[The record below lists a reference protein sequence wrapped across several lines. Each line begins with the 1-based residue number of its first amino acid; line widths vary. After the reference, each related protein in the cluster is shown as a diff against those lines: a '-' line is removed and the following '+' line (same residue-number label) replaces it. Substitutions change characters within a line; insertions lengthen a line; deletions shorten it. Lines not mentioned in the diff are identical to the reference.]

1 MQQAHLSG
9 LLSQHCPPFL
19 GSQYREL
26 SSCPLVCFVTAL
38 SYASQ
43 EGPHAG
49 SSSSVLGH
57 VGSSRLRQ
65 TAKAA
70 ALFWTLLGGMKRNGA
85 ARGKSVAAQGSAVSA
100 QLHLLWAEEDGPAQN
115 VHVDVLTD
123 TPSALKK
130 LLYV

>member
-9 LLSQHCPPFL
+9 LLSQHCPLFL

-38 SYASQ
+38 CYASQ
-43 EGPHAG
+43 EGPYAG
-49 SSSSVLGH
+49 SSSSVLGD
-57 VGSSRLRQ
+57 VGSSGLRQ

-85 ARGKSVAAQGSAVSA
+85 ARGKSVAAQGSAVST
-100 QLHLLWAEEDGPAQN
+100 QLHLP
-115 VHVDVLTD
+115 
-123 TPSALKK
+123 
-130 LLYV
+130 